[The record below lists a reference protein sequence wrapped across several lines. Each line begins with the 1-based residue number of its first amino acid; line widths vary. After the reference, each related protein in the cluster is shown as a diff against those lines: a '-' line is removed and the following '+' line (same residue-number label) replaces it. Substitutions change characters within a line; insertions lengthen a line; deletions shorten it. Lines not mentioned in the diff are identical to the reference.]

1 MDKSEQINE
10 LAGALAKAQGEL
22 ESAGKSSRG
31 HGYNY
36 SDLATVISTAKPV
49 LAKHGLSIS
58 QLVNESDVD
67 KVSVTTM
74 LLHASGQF
82 LSSTGT
88 IKIPEMRGVN
98 DTQKA
103 GAALSYLRR
112 YSLQSILGMA
122 SEDNDAASPSVT
134 TSPASSVQTNAGSAV
149 QTTTVKAVTPTQQV
163 VTKPVATAPKP
174 VVEKKPS
181 SFSKA
186 KTTAPADDGGWE

>member
-1 MDKSEQINE
+1 MNKSEQINE
-10 LAGALAKAQGEL
+10 LASALAKAQGEL

-49 LAKHGLSIS
+49 LSKHGLSIT

-67 KVSVTTM
+67 KVSVTTI
-74 LLHASGQF
+74 LLHSSGQF
-82 LSSTGT
+82 IASTGT

-122 SEDNDAASPSVT
+122 SEDNDASSGELPKTNT
-134 TSPASSVQTNAGSAV
+134 TNNVDIKFGVVNNNAGKISLN
-149 QTTTVKAVTPTQQV
+149 KE
-163 VTKPVATAPKP
+163 
-174 VVEKKPS
+174 VVETVSNTTKEIVKKPS

-186 KTTAPADDGGWE
+186 KKAVEEDAGGWE

>member
-1 MDKSEQINE
+1 MNRSEQINE
-10 LAGALAKAQGEL
+10 LASALAKAQGEL

-49 LAKHGLSIS
+49 LSKHGLSIS
-58 QLVNESDVD
+58 QLVNESDID

-74 LLHASGQF
+74 LLHSSGQF
-82 LSSTGT
+82 IASTGT

-122 SEDNDAASPSVT
+122 SEDNDASSGVADPSNRATVST
-134 TSPASSVQTNAGSAV
+134 TKEVLERASAV
-149 QTTTVKAVTPTQQV
+149 TKATIAEAT
-163 VTKPVATAPKP
+163 VTKKV
-174 VVEKKPS
+174 S
-181 SFSKA
+181 SFNKDKKSNG
-186 KTTAPADDGGWE
+186 TSNTGDTGGWE

>member
-1 MDKSEQINE
+1 MNRSEQINE

-22 ESAGKSSRG
+22 DSAGKSSRG

-36 SDLATVISTAKPV
+36 SDLATVIATAKPV

-58 QLVNESDVD
+58 QLVNESDVE

-122 SEDNDAASPSVT
+122 SEDNDAASPSLNA
-134 TSPASSVQTNAGSAV
+134 PAATA
-149 QTTTVKAVTPTQQV
+149 KPAVTQELRAPTAASTV
-163 VTKPVATAPKP
+163 TATKPEASV
-174 VVEKKPS
+174 KKPS
-181 SFSKA
+181 SFSTGAKA
-186 KTTAPADDGGWE
+186 KAVASTDEDSGGWE

>member
-1 MDKSEQINE
+1 MNKSEQINE
-10 LAGALAKAQGEL
+10 LATALAKAQGEL

-49 LAKHGLSIS
+49 LSKHGLSIS

-67 KVSVTTM
+67 KVSVTTI
-74 LLHASGQF
+74 LLHSSGQF

-122 SEDNDAASPSVT
+122 SEDNDASSGELNKPNTAT
-134 TSPASSVQTNAGSAV
+134 TNSNTNKAAITKEEIQTIANTSKEIA
-149 QTTTVKAVTPTQQV
+149 
-163 VTKPVATAPKP
+163 
-174 VVEKKPS
+174 KKPS

-186 KTTAPADDGGWE
+186 KLTVPADDAGGWE

>member
-1 MDKSEQINE
+1 MQMNKSEQINE
-10 LAGALAKAQGEL
+10 LASALAKAQGEL

-49 LAKHGLSIS
+49 LSKHGLSIS

-74 LLHASGQF
+74 LLHSSGQF

-122 SEDNDAASPSVT
+122 SEDNDASSGELPKTNT
-134 TSPASSVQTNAGSAV
+134 TNNVVNNNAGKISLN
-149 QTTTVKAVTPTQQV
+149 KE
-163 VTKPVATAPKP
+163 
-174 VVEKKPS
+174 VVETVANTTKEIVKKPS
-181 SFSKA
+181 SFNKSKA
-186 KTTAPADDGGWE
+186 TTQTEDAGGWE

>member
-1 MDKSEQINE
+1 MNKSEQINE
-10 LAGALAKAQGEL
+10 LASALAKAQGEL

-49 LAKHGLSIS
+49 LSKHGLSIT

-67 KVSVTTM
+67 KVSVTTI

-82 LSSTGT
+82 IASTGT

-122 SEDNDAASPSVT
+122 SEDNDASSGVVT
-134 TSPASSVQTNAGSAV
+134 TTPSRDIVNKPALD
-149 QTTTVKAVTPTQQV
+149 KI
-163 VTKPVATAPKP
+163 
-174 VVEKKPS
+174 VVETVSNTTKEIVKKPS

-186 KTTAPADDGGWE
+186 KKAVEEDAGGWE